1 MNRNSLQ
8 EKTNVAQALIPL
20 SRVEATYLSSAI
32 DSQSVAL
39 CEQGLGVLLLGAET
53 GTPTSHSTVFKLTHC
68 DTSGGTYTDV
78 TGATTTITTLPGA
91 SGSRHEVKFSPAA
104 CKRYRKWSLAI
115 DFTGGSTPAFPCAA
129 IEIIGG
135 CQFEPLS

>member
-1 MNRNSLQ
+1 MIRNFLQ
-8 EKTNVAQALIPL
+8 EQTKVVQTLLPL
-20 SRVEATYLSSAI
+20 SRVEATYLSAAI
-32 DSQSVAL
+32 DSRDAPDAD
-39 CEQGLGVLLLGAET
+39 QGMGVLELGAET

-91 SGSRHEVKFSPAA
+91 GGSRHEVSFSPKA

-115 DFTGGSTPAFPCAA
+115 DFTGGSTPAHLCSA
-129 IEIIGG
+129 IEIVAGANKV
-135 CQFEPLS
+135 PLS